1 MSQTGIQVL
10 RIQDLAVVEEL
21 EVELGPGLN
30 VLTGET
36 GAGKSILV
44 KALELVLG
52 GRAAPELV
60 RTGAKKA
67 VVEAL
72 FELADGEEHVVKRTV
87 SASGRSRAY
96 VDGDL
101 TTIAVLK
108 DQVRGWVDI
117 SSQHEH
123 HTLVDPKTHLS
134 WLDRFARHP
143 ELIDELGQAVSEVRA
158 AEEALQAFREQ
169 IRDRAERLDLLR
181 FQLSEIERV
190 DPQPG
195 ELDELREELSRL
207 EHLETLREA
216 ADGASHHV
224 HGERAAVD
232 RLVRAEQALD
242 EAASIDATLV
252 PLLERLQTARVEL
265 EDIASELSDYG
276 AQLSSD
282 PEQLSELQE
291 RERLLA
297 RLERRHGSLEAA
309 LEHKAEVT
317 TALAQ
322 LEDADHT
329 ESELHDAARRA
340 LKRAE
345 SLAAS
350 LSDRRRAHADALAD
364 AVSTEL
370 AALGMGSARIEVQVD
385 HTNLSP
391 RGIDQVEFLI
401 APNPGEAP
409 RPLVKVASG
418 GELSRA
424 LLALKQVLSGLGPV
438 QAYVF
443 DEVDT
448 GVGGAVAE
456 AIGRKLHEVARHHQV
471 ICITHQ
477 AVIAAW
483 ADRHLKVAKAVSDG
497 RTRSA
502 ITTLDADGRREEL
515 ARMLG
520 GAEITAGVR
529 QAADDLLKL
538 QGAAR

>member
-1 MSQTGIQVL
+1 MSQPGIQVL

-21 EVELGPGLN
+21 EVELGSGLN

-60 RTGAKKA
+60 RTGAKRA

-101 TTIAVLK
+101 TTISVLR
-108 DQVRGWVDI
+108 DRVRGWVDI

-143 ELIDELGQAVSEVRA
+143 ELLDELADAVAAVRS
-158 AEEALQAFREQ
+158 AEESLAAFREQ

-181 FQLSEIERV
+181 FQLSEIERI
-190 DPQPG
+190 DPQPD
-195 ELDELREELSRL
+195 ELDTVREELSRL

-216 ADGASHHV
+216 AEGAAHHV

-232 RLVRAEQALD
+232 RLVRAEQSLD
-242 EAASIDATLV
+242 DATGIDAALA
-252 PLLERLQTARVEL
+252 PLLERLQSARLEL
-265 EDIASELSDYG
+265 EDIASELSDY
-276 AQLSSD
+276 ASRLSSD
-282 PEQLSELQE
+282 PEKLSELQE
-291 RERLLA
+291 RERVLN
-297 RLERRHGSLEAA
+297 RLERRHGSIDAALAHRAQVTAA
-309 LEHKAEVT
+309 LE
-317 TALAQ
+317 Q

-329 ESELHDAARRA
+329 ESGLADAVKAALARA
-340 LKRAE
+340 D
-345 SLAAS
+345 SLANA
-350 LSDRRRAHADALAD
+350 LSERRRAHADALAD

-370 AALGMGSARIEVQVD
+370 AALGMGAARIEVQVD

-456 AIGRKLHEVARHHQV
+456 AIGRKLHDVARHHQV

-483 ADRHLKVAKAVSDG
+483 ADRHLKVEKTVSDG

-502 ITTLDADGRREEL
+502 ITALDAAGRREEL

-529 QAADDLLKL
+529 QAATDLLKL
-538 QGAAR
+538 PEARG